1 MAFAFPHSLA
11 GCLSESMRPPDSKI
25 PGFLT
30 KWRRIDWV
38 GASASGE
45 PGATDAKSPGG
56 WLPGLACWVG
66 SIVQRVA
73 IFIKKTQKKG

>member
-11 GCLSESMRPPDSKI
+11 GCLSESMRPPGSKI

-45 PGATDAKSPGG
+45 PGATDARSPGN
-56 WLPGLACWVG
+56 WLSDLAY
-66 SIVQRVA
+66 SASRIIQRVA
-73 IFIKKTQKKG
+73 SLIKKAQKKR